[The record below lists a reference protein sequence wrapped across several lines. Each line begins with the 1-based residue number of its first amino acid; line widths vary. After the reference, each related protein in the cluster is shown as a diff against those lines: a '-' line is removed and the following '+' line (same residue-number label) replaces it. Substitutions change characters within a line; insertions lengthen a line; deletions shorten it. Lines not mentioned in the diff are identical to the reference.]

1 MSNPIL
7 QSYTDKWLA
16 AHPAQQLS
24 LSFLNTP
31 QRDIRLA
38 LAALEQEL
46 VTAAYGISEPQV
58 AATKLNW
65 WAEELGGAIA
75 SGGRHPLTQTLFADE
90 TVRQIDASLWLAPV
104 MAALRQLDDA
114 TAGDFAAQLA
124 AAEAFHGALAAL
136 ETRIWFG
143 ARAEPARAARVASL
157 DHLLHA
163 LTRLKEN
170 ASAER
175 LPLPMARLARHG
187 LDRESL
193 TDDSP
198 HRREAVHE
206 QLVDLLDAWQEA
218 FRLPGPLSIFR
229 GLDARLDQRWTRQA
243 LRARQPLARL
253 RHMQEHQAGFA
264 TLRLAWSA
272 ARACR
277 AVRID

>member
-16 AHPAQQLS
+16 AHPAQHLG
-24 LSFLNTP
+24 LSFVNSP
-31 QRDIRLA
+31 RRDIHLA

-46 VTAAYGISEPQV
+46 VTAAYGISEAQV

-75 SGGRHPLTQTLFADE
+75 SGGRHPLTQALFADE
-90 TVRQIDASLWLAPV
+90 AIRQIDAGMWLAPI

-114 TAGDFAAQLA
+114 TAPDFAAQLA

-136 ETRIWFG
+136 ETRVWFG
-143 ARAEPARAARVASL
+143 AQAEPARAARVASL
-157 DHLLHA
+157 DHLLHVLA
-163 LTRLKEN
+163 RLKEN

-175 LPLPMARLARHG
+175 LPLPMARMARHG

-198 HRREAVHE
+198 ERRAAIHA
-206 QLVDLLDAWQEA
+206 QLADLRDAWQKA
-218 FRLPGPLSIFR
+218 IRLPGPLSTFR
-229 GLDARLDQRWTRQA
+229 GLDARLDRRWTHQA

-253 RHMQEHQAGFA
+253 RHAQEHQTGFA

-277 AVRID
+277 ARID